1 MVILSETGMWGSMV
15 EIETQRWVDDDRE
28 TSVTTE
34 IDRFFHDAESRLRR
48 SLSGK
53 MHPDQVADAVS
64 EAMLYAWEN
73 RDRILQMSEPIGFLY
88 RVAQSKTR
96 TKRQG
101 FLAWGD
107 DDRIPDVEPGLPR
120 ALSKLPAKQATAIWL
135 VKACG
140 FSQVEAATA
149 MDLSPSTVSTHIER
163 GMRRLRIEMG
173 VPR

>member
-1 MVILSETGMWGSMV
+1 MVILSEAGRWGPTV
-15 EIETQRWVDDDRE
+15 EIETQRLVDDSRE
-28 TSVTTE
+28 RSVTTE
-34 IDRFFHDAESRLRR
+34 IDRFFRDAESRLRR
-48 SLSGK
+48 SLSAK
-53 MHPDQVADAVS
+53 MRPDQVADAVN

-73 RDRILQMSEPIGFLY
+73 RDRVLKMSEPIGFLY

-101 FLAWGD
+101 FLAWAD
-107 DDRIPDVEPGLPR
+107 DGRIPDVEPGLSR

-149 MDLSPSTVSTHIER
+149 MELSPSTVATHVER
-163 GMRRLRIEMG
+163 GMRRLRIELG
-173 VPR
+173 VTR